1 MVVSEQE
8 YRRIALAEPDM
19 KWELDCGRLRSKP
32 PMTTWHNRTAWF
44 LGVDLQNQL
53 GRDRYEV
60 RVDAGRTQRSP
71 SQYFIPDVMV
81 IPLDY
86 VRRGL
91 AETYEL
97 EAYPD
102 PLPLVV
108 EVWSPSTGGYDVDTK
123 LPEYQRRGDLEIWR
137 IHPYERTLIA
147 WVRQPDGS
155 YAEAL
160 YRGGIVRPAALPGVA
175 IDLDALFRA
184 PGESSL
190 RPT

>member
-1 MVVSEQE
+1 MIVSEQE

-19 KWELDCGRLRSKP
+19 KWELDRGRLRSKP
-32 PMTTWHNRTAWF
+32 SMTTWHNRTAWL
-44 LGVDLQNQL
+44 LGFRLQEQL
-53 GRDRYEV
+53 GFDRYEV

-81 IPLDY
+81 IPLEY

-91 AETYEL
+91 ADSYEL

-108 EVWSPSTGGYDVDTK
+108 GVWSPSTGGYDVDTK
-123 LPEYQRRGDLEIWR
+123 LSEYQRRGDLEVWR

-147 WVRQPDGS
+147 WVRQAGGS
-155 YAEAL
+155 YVETL
-160 YRGGIVRPAALPGVA
+160 HRGGIVRPAALPGVA
-175 IDLDALFRA
+175 IDFDALFNMPSA
-184 PGESSL
+184 DAD
-190 RPT
+190 